1 MGSRLLAQRLGAI
14 RNQLI
19 AAYEVG
25 KPLSNE
31 AKGTEREVFITTFL
45 AEALPKIYRFGT
57 GDAVDHDGR
66 HSGQLDVVVEYPFSP
81 SLPAV
86 GGSGVRMYPAVGIAC
101 VLEVKST
108 LSTQWSQVEATSK
121 KLLPLQRQFLTT
133 FTMGDAPQQRIPFIA
148 VGFQG
153 WVSRDE
159 LIERVMSTDGVDGA
173 LSIREGFF
181 VSKALRA
188 YWEGDEALW
197 AFLAVVNQH
206 LVSLQS
212 AAINLF
218 NYTKAPLE

>member
-1 MGSRLLAQRLGAI
+1 MGSSLLVQRLGAI

-25 KPLSNE
+25 KPLTNE
-31 AKGTEREVFITTFL
+31 SKGTEREVFISTFL
-45 AEALPKIYRFGT
+45 SQALPTVYRFGT
-57 GDAVDHDGR
+57 GDAIDHNGN

-86 GGSGVRMYPAVGIAC
+86 GGSGVRLYPASGIAC

-108 LSTQWSQVEATSK
+108 LSTQWAQVQKTASK
-121 KLLPLQRQFLTT
+121 LAPLTREFAAAM
-133 FTMGDAPQQRIPFIA
+133 TMGKGPGKSVPLLA

-159 LIERVMSTDGVDGA
+159 LIKKVMMTDGLEGA

-181 VSKALRA
+181 VSKDLQA

-197 AFLAVVNQH
+197 AFLTIVNQY

-212 AAINLF
+212 ASINLHA
-218 NYTKAPLE
+218 YVTQPLK